1 MGRIFPRR
9 AKGENLSTF
18 HICIDLNNW
27 LNISLTK
34 ISKQMQKGSKKTN
47 TQNFY
52 HSISLKGS
60 FINIQVMAFSKYRI
74 MNMLSLVAWKTNKN
88 ESFIITK
95 MLVWKELNL
104 IYSWNVGF
112 TFIMF
117 LVVSSS
123 LFLFIINT
131 KEWYAYL

>member
-27 LNISLTK
+27 LNILLTK

-52 HSISLKGS
+52 HSISLKGG

-104 IYSWNVGF
+104 IYSWNVDF
-112 TFIMF
+112 TFIIF